1 MNNDDQTLTTNE
13 LATLPL
19 DHNWYQKLASNFE
32 IIQPYLNKLDTDE
45 LEVDD
50 LKNKIEIIQPYLNK
64 LDADE
69 LEVDDLKNKIDDI
82 SDKMNI
88 YETNIEAIVNI
99 LSNYDVPIQIVDGKV
114 VDTKE
119 GE

>member
-1 MNNDDQTLTTNE
+1 MDNDNQTLTTNE

-45 LEVDD
+45 LEVND
-50 LKNKIEIIQPYLNK
+50 LKNKFEDMSEK
-64 LDADE
+64 L
-69 LEVDDLKNKIDDI
+69 
-82 SDKMNI
+82 NI
-88 YETNIEAIVNI
+88 YETNIEAIVKI
-99 LSNYDVPIQIVDGKV
+99 LSDYDVPIQIVNGKV
-114 VDTKE
+114 VETEE